1 MNQAEYIEKAREW
14 AETDLPGT
22 TYYWSDPNDEGKT
35 ITSKLPPNCGTY
47 SYTTTHRVEIMDCN
61 IIEKMGEDSVL
72 IGLEV
77 LAYYSCSED
86 DDVYGEEVFY
96 LLRIFDDGEID
107 LKASRSGADY
117 FSTELNLIIEEIID
131 PDD

>member
-1 MNQAEYIEKAREW
+1 VVSPQ
-14 AETDLPGT
+14 LPG
-22 TYYWSDPNDEGKT
+22 S
-35 ITSKLPPNCGTY
+35 
-47 SYTTTHRVEIMDCN
+47 SY
-61 IIEKMGEDSVL
+61 SVL

-117 FSTELNLIIEEIID
+117 FSTDLNLIIEEIIE